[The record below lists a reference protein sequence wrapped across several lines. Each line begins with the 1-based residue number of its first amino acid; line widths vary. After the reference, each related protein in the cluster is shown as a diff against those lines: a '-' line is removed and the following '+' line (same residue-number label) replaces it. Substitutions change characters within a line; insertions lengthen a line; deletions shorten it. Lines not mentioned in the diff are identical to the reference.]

1 MNKTIILTDS
11 EEELQHMGV
20 RGMKWG
26 VRRSN
31 RKTNS
36 LEKQVRKTVTRF
48 DRGKNIPDGE
58 LQNLSKKVRTEK
70 YRIDKKIKRGEKF
83 IAKYETANTKKIV
96 NRYNKDPLKKEAVDN
111 YIKSMKITSSTL
123 GELRL
128 QLMDAKM

>member
-1 MNKTIILTDS
+1 MNKTIIIADGD
-11 EEELQHMGV
+11 EELQHMGV

-26 VRRSN
+26 VRRAN
-31 RKTNS
+31 RRANS
-36 LEKQVRKTVTRF
+36 LEKKVRKTIVRF
-48 DRGKNIPDGE
+48 DKGKSIPDDA

-83 IAKYETANTKKIV
+83 ISNYEKANAKQIV